1 MMGDMA
7 TSTEPT
13 VTDNPDEHRVEIR
26 VGDELAG
33 FVVYRRRPGLIAYI
47 HTEIDSRYE
56 GHGLGSTLIRAALDQ
71 ARAEQLAVLPFC
83 PFVEAFV
90 TRHPEY
96 VDLVPAENREA
107 FGL

>member
-1 MMGDMA
+1 MA
-7 TSTEPT
+7 TDTEPT
-13 VTDNPDEHRVEIR
+13 VADNPDEHRVEIR
-26 VGDELAG
+26 VGDDLAG

-47 HTEIDSRYE
+47 HTEIEDRYE
-56 GHGLGSTLIRAALDQ
+56 GRGLGSTLIRAALDQ

-83 PFVEAFV
+83 PFVNAFIE
-90 TRHPEY
+90 RHPEY